1 MQNHSILVKF
11 QQFYSIVKFSFKK
24 NHVNKPLL
32 FLTDTTAIYPV
43 MEAVHTEV
51 VAKEG
56 SNVILT
62 CHGSDVQSYDT
73 TVLWKFNGRVI
84 QRNRNTNKEEIEK
97 FLDDKM
103 RGTFYLYIKNVSRKD
118 VGNYTCLAK
127 VSGLPDGEDFVQL
140 SLDKKGEFQLL
151 LLLL

>member
-24 NHVNKPLL
+24 NQVNKPLL

-43 MEAVHTEV
+43 MEAVRTEV

-56 SNVILT
+56 SNVTLT
-62 CHGSDVQSYDT
+62 CRGSDVQSYDT

-84 QRNRNTNKEEIEK
+84 QGNTNKEEIEK
-97 FLDDKM
+97 FLDDEIT
-103 RGTFYLYIKNVSRKD
+103 GTFSLYIKNVSRKD